1 MKLCA
6 GKGAHGRKKI
16 DAEDHIPIVFLDVRG
31 QGDGLKKRGSR
42 SGAATGRFTLQGS
55 HVGTVDGGCT
65 FRTSGSDGTIKDG
78 AAGKHF
84 DELGFAG
91 SS

>member
-31 QGDGLKKRGSR
+31 QRDGFEKGGSWGG
-42 SGAATGRFTLQGS
+42 SATGGFTLQGG
-55 HVGTVDGGCT
+55 HVGTVDGGGA
-65 FRTSGSDGTIKDG
+65 FRISSGHG
-78 AAGKHF
+78 AV
-84 DELGFAG
+84 
-91 SS
+91 